1 MHHTPI
7 SFGHINPGLNFKEM
21 FRLPM
26 SSYRG
31 VSHIGLCA
39 VLLVREKIKYPF
51 PAACSSHRALPTA
64 VGLLLSSRDSPFILL
79 VASGAPA
86 LPETFVPSLCLAGRG
101 LPHMGAVA
109 ASLP

>member
-26 SSYRG
+26 SSIG
-31 VSHIGLCA
+31 VLVTLGCVLCSWC
-39 VLLVREKIKYPF
+39 VRKIKYPF
-51 PAACSSHRALPTA
+51 PAACSSHRALPAA
-64 VGLLLSSRDSPFILL
+64 VGLLLSSRDSPCVLL
-79 VASGAPA
+79 VAPGAPA

-101 LPHMGAVA
+101 LPHTGAVA